1 MLAFCS
7 RFSGSLDIQEILQM
21 RKGSKMA
28 KITVEMNR
36 NLSSV
41 LDELAERQGSTK
53 AAVIRRSL
61 TLMKLIEEQE
71 AEGYKLGLSKNGHL
85 EREILIP

>member
-1 MLAFCS
+1 
-7 RFSGSLDIQEILQM
+7 
-21 RKGSKMA
+21 MA
-28 KITVEMNR
+28 KTKVTVEMNG

-41 LDELAERQGSTK
+41 LDELTERQGATK
-53 AAVIRRSL
+53 AAVIRRAL

-71 AEGYKLGLSKNGHL
+71 AEGYKLGLSKNGKL

>member
-1 MLAFCS
+1 
-7 RFSGSLDIQEILQM
+7 
-21 RKGSKMA
+21 MA
-28 KITVEMNR
+28 NKTRVTVEMNS

-41 LDELAERQGSTK
+41 LDELSERQGATK
-53 AAVIRRSL
+53 AAVIRRAL

-85 EREILIP
+85 EKEILIP